1 MDFPRRYKNIYDD
14 NIILMHK
21 GELNFDLVSVLISS
35 LEERL
40 LKIESNKQVR
50 KKFYNL
56 ATEIIQNLY
65 YHLEEIRPDGDTINE
80 YEARAALILISAR
93 KRFFSF
99 QTGNYVIK
107 SKVKELTAKLDGINS
122 MDGQELRALYK
133 KVLSD
138 NQFSDKGTAGLG
150 FIDIAR
156 KSGQKFVFDFH
167 EVNQENSY
175 FTFEIKLPRIVS

>member
-1 MDFPRRYKNIYDD
+1 MDFPKRYKNIYDD

-21 GELNFDLVSVLISS
+21 GELNFDLVSVLVSS

-40 LKIESNKQVR
+40 TKIEENKIVR

-65 YHLEEIRPDGDTINE
+65 YHLDEVQVDGSNISE
-80 YEARAALILISAR
+80 YEAKAALILISAR

-99 QTGNYVIK
+99 QTGNYLAK
-107 SKVKELTAKLDGINS
+107 SKITKLKEKLEGINA
-122 MDGQELRALYK
+122 MDAQELRALYK
-133 KVLSD
+133 KVLAD
-138 NQFSDKGTAGLG
+138 NEFSDKGTAGLG

-156 KSGQKFVFDFH
+156 KSGQKFLFDFH
-167 EVNQENSY
+167 EINKDTSY
-175 FTFEIKLPRIVS
+175 FTFEIKLPRLND